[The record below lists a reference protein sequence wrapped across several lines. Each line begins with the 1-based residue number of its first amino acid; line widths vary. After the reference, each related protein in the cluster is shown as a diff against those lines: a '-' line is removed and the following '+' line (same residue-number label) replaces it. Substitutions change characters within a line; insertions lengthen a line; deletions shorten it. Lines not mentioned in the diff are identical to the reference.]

1 VLREIFGAKRKEVTG
16 NWRTLQNVQLL
27 DLYPSSDVIRV
38 ID

>member
-1 VLREIFGAKRKEVTG
+1 MKEVTG

-38 ID
+38 IDYGRDGRGM